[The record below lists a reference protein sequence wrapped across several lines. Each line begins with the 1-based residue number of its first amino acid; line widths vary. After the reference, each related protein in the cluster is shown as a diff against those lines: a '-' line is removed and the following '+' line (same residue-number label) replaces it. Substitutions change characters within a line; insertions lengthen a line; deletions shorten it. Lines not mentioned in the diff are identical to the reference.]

1 MSSRL
6 PANPQRLG
14 TMIKMLEPSRKIS
27 RIIAFAS
34 GKGGVGKTVCT
45 ANLAY
50 HLAVQHKVL
59 TVDLDLGC
67 GNLNASLGIRTF
79 SHSINDFISG
89 HFKSLA
95 QLKTATP
102 TQQLQFISCTYNPI
116 EKTLLTQE
124 QKQNLLDSFRN
135 DGADYV

>member
-1 MSSRL
+1 MTKILVER
-6 PANPQRLG
+6 
-14 TMIKMLEPSRKIS
+14 SRKIS

-50 HLAVQHKVL
+50 HLAEQHKVL

-67 GNLNASLGIRTF
+67 GNLNASLGIRTI

-89 HFKSLA
+89 HFKTLG

-102 TQQLQFISCTYNPI
+102 SQKLQFISCSYNPI
-116 EKTLLTQE
+116 EKVLLTPE
-124 QKQNLLDSFRN
+124 QKQNLLDSFRA
-135 DGADYV
+135 DDADYVLLDLDRKSVV